1 MVSPQCVSV
10 TLVTHQDARDHMLA
24 VHSLNSSLFIQLEDE
39 PGILSSDLNTAF
51 FKKLEKVANFMPLT
65 KHEL

>member
-1 MVSPQCVSV
+1 
-10 TLVTHQDARDHMLA
+10 MLA